1 MKKKTT
7 SAVGKKRT
15 SPLLSKYR
23 ALQRAKKS
31 LCEGKATKTKV
42 KSASTA
48 YVKAAVA
55 AGQTK
60 TEATRKADR
69 VLKQGCS
76 MTSSIA
82 GKRKRKTTST
92 VGKKRA
98 TVGTRARKR

>member
-31 LCEGKATKTKV
+31 LCAGKATKTKV
-42 KSASTA
+42 KSAATA
-48 YVKAAVA
+48 YVKSAVA

-60 TEATRKADR
+60 VEATRKADR

-76 MTSSIA
+76 MSSSIA
-82 GKRKRKTTST
+82 GKRKKTTT
-92 VGKKRA
+92 VGARKRTT
-98 TVGTRARKR
+98 TVGSRARKK